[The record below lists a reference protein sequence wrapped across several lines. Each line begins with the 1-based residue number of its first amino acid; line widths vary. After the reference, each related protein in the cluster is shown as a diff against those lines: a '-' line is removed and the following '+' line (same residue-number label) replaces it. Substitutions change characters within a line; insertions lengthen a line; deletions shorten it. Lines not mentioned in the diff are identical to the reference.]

1 MINKIKQLADSVFEQ
16 VVEIRRYI
24 HKNPELS
31 FKEHKTSAYI
41 KSVLTGWGI
50 PFTEDIADTGIV
62 VLLEGN
68 NPSSKTLALRADFD
82 ALPITEENE
91 VDYCSV
97 NKGVMHACGHDA
109 HTASLLGVVKI
120 LNSIKQEWD
129 GSVKFIFQPAE
140 EMLPGGAQQMIKEGV
155 LENPKVE
162 KMLGQH
168 VFPDLEVGKVG
179 FRPGKYMAST
189 DELHITIKG
198 KGGHAALPHKYN
210 SPLLAAA
217 KLITDLDIS
226 FEKEKDRP
234 SVLAIGFIEGLG
246 STNVIP
252 EQVKLKGT
260 LRAMD
265 EDFRALAHNKMLAIS
280 DAIAQTYKVEIDF
293 DIRKGYPCLMND
305 EDLTNKT
312 IAFAKQYMGA
322 DNVIDLPIRMTA
334 EDFAYYSHKVASTFY
349 RLGTANK
356 SKGIVHGLHTSRF
369 NIDEQALKTGMGLM
383 AYLAIKN

>member
-1 MINKIKQLADSVFEQ
+1 
-16 VVEIRRYI
+16 
-24 HKNPELS
+24 
-31 FKEHKTSAYI
+31 SAYI
-41 KSVLTGWGI
+41 KTILIGWGI
-50 PFTEDIADTGIV
+50 SFTEDIADTGIV

-91 VDYCSV
+91 IDYCSV
-97 NKGVMHACGHDA
+97 NKGVMHACGHDV

-120 LNSIKQEWD
+120 LNSMKQEWE

-162 KMLGQH
+162 KMIGQH

-217 KLITDLDIS
+217 QLITDLDIS
-226 FEKEKDRP
+226 FVKEKDRP

-265 EDFRALAHNKMLAIS
+265 EDFRATAYKRMQK
-280 DAIAQTYKVEIDF
+280 IALEVAKYYGLEIDF
-293 DIRKGYPCLMND
+293 DIRKGYPSLVND
-305 EDLTNKT
+305 VALTENA
-312 IAFAKQYMGA
+312 IVFAKEYLGTE
-322 DNVIDLPIRMTA
+322 NVIDLPIRMTA
-334 EDFAYYSHKVASTFY
+334 EDFAYYSHQVPSCFY
-349 RLGTANK
+349 RLGTRNEQ
-356 SKGIVHGLHTSRF
+356 KGIVNGLHTSKF
-369 NIDEQALKTGMGLM
+369 NIDEESLKIGMGLM

>member
-1 MINKIKQLADSVFEQ
+1 MINQIKQLAESTFDEI
-16 VVEIRRYI
+16 VEIRRYI

-31 FKEHKTSAYI
+31 FNEHKTSAYI
-41 KSVLTGWGI
+41 KSILTGWGI
-50 PFTEDIADTGIV
+50 SFTEDIADTGIV

-68 NPSSKTLALRADFD
+68 NPSLKTLALRADFD

-91 VDYCSV
+91 IDYCSV
-97 NKGVMHACGHDA
+97 NKGVMHACGHDV

-120 LNSIKQEWD
+120 LNSLKQEWE

-162 KMLGQH
+162 KMIGQH

-217 KLITDLDIS
+217 KLITDLDVS

-265 EDFRALAHNKMLAIS
+265 EEFRALAHDKMLTIS
-280 DAIAQTYKVEIDF
+280 NAIAQAYKLEIDF

-305 EDLTNKT
+305 EALTKKS
-312 IAFAKQYMGA
+312 IAFAKQYLGE

-334 EDFAYYSHKVASTFY
+334 EDFSYYSHEVPSTFY

-356 SKGIVHGLHTSRF
+356 SKGITHGLHTSRF